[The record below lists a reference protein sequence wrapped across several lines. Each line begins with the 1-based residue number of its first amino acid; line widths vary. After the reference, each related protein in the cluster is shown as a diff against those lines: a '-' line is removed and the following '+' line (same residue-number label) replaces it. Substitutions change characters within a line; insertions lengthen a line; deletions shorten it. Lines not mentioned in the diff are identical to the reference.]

1 MLSMSWPKILTR
13 PLNKKEIDDLAKE
26 FFGDMIKVVVDVQ
39 DGSIAA
45 GCSLHADAE
54 QILLKNGSRQENIWG
69 ANYFPG
75 RKKGEK
81 IEYTALINIRPR
93 KGNKS
98 QFIQDTGSARR
109 SGMSLEGTSKNEIS

>member
-1 MLSMSWPKILTR
+1 MSWPKILKQALSKT
-13 PLNKKEIDDLAKE
+13 EINELAKE
-26 FFGDMIKVVVDVQ
+26 FFGDMIKIVVDV
-39 DGSIAA
+39 DEGSIAA

-54 QILLKNGSRQENIWG
+54 QLLLKHGSKQESIWG

-75 RKKGEK
+75 RKKDEK

-98 QFIQDTGSARR
+98 QFIQAADIRKKVGNIIK
-109 SGMSLEGTSKNEIS
+109 GYFEE

>member
-1 MLSMSWPKILTR
+1 MSWPKILKQ
-13 PLNKKEIDDLAKE
+13 PLSKKEIKELAEE
-26 FFGDMIKVVVDVQ
+26 FFGDMIKVAVDVEE
-39 DGSIAA
+39 GLIAA

-54 QILLKNGSRQENIWG
+54 QLLLKHGSKQDNVWG

-98 QFIQDTGSARR
+98 QFIQDPEIRKKAGNIIK
-109 SGMSLEGTSKNEIS
+109 GYLEE

>member
-1 MLSMSWPKILTR
+1 MSWPEILKNPLTR
-13 PLNKKEIDDLAKE
+13 KEIDDLAKE
-26 FFGDMIKVVVDVQ
+26 FFGDMIKIVIDVE

-54 QILLKNGSRQENIWG
+54 QLLLKHGSKQEDIWG

-98 QFIQDTGSARR
+98 QFIQDADIRKKVGNIIR
-109 SGMSLEGTSKNEIS
+109 GYFEE

>member
-1 MLSMSWPKILTR
+1 MSWPKILKH
-13 PLNKKEIDDLAKE
+13 PLNNNEINELAKE
-26 FFGDMIKVVVDVQ
+26 FFGDMIKIVVDVEE
-39 DGSIAA
+39 GSIAA

-54 QILLKNGSRQENIWG
+54 QLLLKHGSKQENIWG

-98 QFIQDTGSARR
+98 QFIQGADIRKKVGNIIK
-109 SGMSLEGTSKNEIS
+109 GYFEE